1 MTLALIGGMDR
12 LESEY
17 RRVAEEHKCQLKI
30 IPKVCPKYIA
40 KIQGVDCI
48 IMCTNMVSHKIAK
61 NIVKEAKGAA
71 IPLIR
76 NHSSG
81 LTTFAKTV
89 KELKSL
95 VRSEK

>member
-1 MTLALIGGMDR
+1 MTLALVGGMDR
-12 LESEY
+12 LEKEY
-17 RRVAEEHKCQLKI
+17 RRIAEEHKCQLKV

-61 NIVKEAKGAA
+61 SIVKEAKGAA
-71 IPLIR
+71 IPLVR

-81 LTTFAKTV
+81 LSTFTKTV
-89 KELKSL
+89 RSL
-95 VRSEK
+95 CDQG